1 MSELTTVL
9 EIFRSC
15 GVDTAE
21 EQTLLNKRAEG
32 MEHPVLLVAGDE
44 PGCPLELLEGLGVGP
59 VSPDGKPLPYPV
71 QCGYGET
78 FQLAATDSQGGQHHF
93 YDIASFQAHC
103 RADVVHLAVTV
114 NAPVLRSAELRF
126 VTVTEKTVSRLPE
139 LAGDCAG
146 ALLVLDRAAGAPE
159 PAVGELCKWLKE
171 TAGLEE
177 KVGLILNHAEPGTIN
192 WGLESM
198 LDVEP
203 IDTWTC
209 WRQAELGTKKTPA
222 GALAAA
228 AQAVLYACPGGG
240 ADGMEALTARCIGL
254 VREKLAAKTQALEAR
269 IKEKQEAARWFS
281 DSSAKFKAKM
291 QLAGGAMNFQLTP
304 ARRTELNADIKGMK
318 EQLCRELPE
327 MANEIVEANGR
338 QAKNDLSN
346 LAGDYVEALCNSYM
360 EFITNYIAVTDVQPQ
375 AEKAFQNARDEFMLL
390 VTSEDMPALA
400 RERTAYKDMDLLKTI
415 QVNLGNFHDPIA
427 ETVSKLISLAVKFA
441 LWGRLGGLGR
451 IVGDYL
457 QPILEKAAVK
467 VMPTKW
473 VADHVIE
480 DVQEQMDKVADMM
493 FKTLDE
499 SVLPQLGAQV
509 KADFQDNVD
518 RNCALLEEQGDAL
531 RQEAEALLD
540 ERAVLAGKDQ
550 MLARMA

>member
-1 MSELTTVL
+1 MSELTAVL
-9 EIFRSC
+9 EVFRSC
-15 GVDTAE
+15 GVDTEE
-21 EQTLLNKRAEG
+21 EQTLLNRRAKG
-32 MEHPVLLVAGDE
+32 MERLVLLVAGDE

-78 FQLAATDSQGGQHHF
+78 FQLTATDSQGGQHHF

-103 RADVVHLAVTV
+103 GADVVYLAVTV

-126 VTVTEKTVSRLPE
+126 VTADEKTASRLPE

-159 PAVGELCKWLKE
+159 PAVGELCEWLKE

-209 WRQAELGTKKTPA
+209 WQQAEPGTKKTPA
-222 GALAAA
+222 EALAAA
-228 AQAVLYACPGGG
+228 VRAVLDTCSGNSAG
-240 ADGMEALTARCIGL
+240 GMEALTARCIGS
-254 VREKLAAKTQALEAR
+254 VREKLAAKTRALEAQ
-269 IKEKQEAARWFS
+269 IQEKQEAARWFS
-281 DSSAKFKAKM
+281 DSGAKFRAKM
-291 QLAGGAMNFQLTP
+291 RLAGGAMNFRLTP

-318 EQLCRELPE
+318 ERLCRELPE
-327 MANEIVEANGR
+327 MANEIVESNGR
-338 QAKNDLSN
+338 QAKDDLSN

-360 EFITNYIAVTDVQPQ
+360 EFITNYIVVTDVQPQ
-375 AEKAFQNARDEFMLL
+375 AEKAFQDARDEFVLL
-390 VTSEDMPALA
+390 VTSEDMPVLA
-400 RERTAYKDMDLLKTI
+400 RERTVYKDMDLLKTI

-427 ETVSKLISLAVKFA
+427 EKVSKLISFTVKIA
-441 LWGRLGGLGR
+441 LWGHLGALGS
-451 IVGDYL
+451 VMGDYL
-457 QPILEKAAVK
+457 QPILEKALVK
-467 VMPTKW
+467 AMSTKR

-480 DVQEQMDKVADMM
+480 NVREQMDKVADMM

-499 SVLPQLGAQV
+499 SVLPQLGTQV
-509 KADFQDNVD
+509 KADFQDSVD
-518 RNCALLEEQGDAL
+518 RNCALLEKQGDAL
-531 RQEAEALLD
+531 RQEAEALLG

-550 MLARMA
+550 MLARMV